1 MKNIIEKVFCNS
13 IILIFTLLILL
24 PEKENYSQNVKLS
37 DVNKIFIHIEDGLNN
52 NAVDKFAGY
61 FSEKNFISLKN
72 GNSGYFSANQSF
84 YVIKDF
90 LSIYKPISFKL
101 TNIVTDS
108 VNPFASGILKYNNNG
123 IRGTAIVFIS
133 LQLVNNQW
141 RISQITIN

>member
-24 PEKENYSQNVKLS
+24 SAKENYSQNVKLS

-123 IRGTAIVFIS
+123 IRGTAVVFIS

>member
-1 MKNIIEKVFCNS
+1 M
-13 IILIFTLLILL
+13 LILL
-24 PEKENYSQNVKLS
+24 SAKENYSQNVKLS

-123 IRGTAIVFIS
+123 IRGTAVVFIS

>member
-1 MKNIIEKVFCNS
+1 M
-13 IILIFTLLILL
+13 ILIFTLLILL
-24 PEKENYSQNVKLS
+24 PAKENYSQSVKLS

-123 IRGTAIVFIS
+123 IRGTAVVFIS

>member
-1 MKNIIEKVFCNS
+1 LKNIIEKVLCNS
-13 IILIFTLLILL
+13 MILIFTLLILL
-24 PEKENYSQNVKLS
+24 PAKENYSQSVKLS

-123 IRGTAIVFIS
+123 IRGTAVVFIS

>member
-1 MKNIIEKVFCNS
+1 MKSFIENAFYNLTV
-13 IILIFTLLILL
+13 ILFTLLIFSYAS
-24 PEKENYSQNVKLS
+24 ENYSQNIKIA

-72 GNSGYFSANQSF
+72 GNSGYFSANQSY

-108 VNPFASGILKYNNNG
+108 TNPFASGILRYNNNG
-123 IRGTAIVFIS
+123 IRGASVVFIS
-133 LQLVNNQW
+133 LQLINNQW

>member
-1 MKNIIEKVFCNS
+1 MKSFIENAFYNLTL
-13 IILIFTLLILL
+13 IFFTILIFSYAS
-24 PEKENYSQNVKLS
+24 ENYSQNIKITG
-37 DVNKIFIHIEDGLNN
+37 VNKIFIHIEDGLNN

-72 GNSGYFSANQSF
+72 GNSGYFSANQSY

-108 VNPFASGILKYNNNG
+108 TNPFASGILRYNNNG
-123 IRGTAIVFIS
+123 IRGTSVVFIS
-133 LQLVNNQW
+133 LQLINNQW